1 MRSVQGPPDFSGGPF
16 FLRKNS
22 PPRANRLGDKVLT
35 STLYSIILG
44 DMDTA
49 FFSNWT
55 TQLRKGTLE
64 LCVLS
69 ALSGRR
75 LYGYDIIKRLR
86 GVDGLMIGEG
96 TVYPILSRFHRE
108 GLVITCLLYTS
119 PSPRDS

>member
-1 MRSVQGPPDFSGGPF
+1 
-16 FLRKNS
+16 
-22 PPRANRLGDKVLT
+22 
-35 STLYSIILG
+35 
-44 DMDTA
+44 MDTA

-69 ALSGRR
+69 ALRDRR

-86 GVDGLMIGEG
+86 GLDGLMIGEG

-108 GLVITCLLYTS
+108 GLVTTALVESSEGPARKYYELTS
-119 PSPRDS
+119 LGRRELARMRQAWRSVRDGIDSLSPEADS

>member
-1 MRSVQGPPDFSGGPF
+1 
-16 FLRKNS
+16 
-22 PPRANRLGDKVLT
+22 
-35 STLYSIILG
+35 
-44 DMDTA
+44 MDTA

-69 ALSGRR
+69 ALRDRR

-86 GVDGLMIGEG
+86 GLDGLMIGEG

-108 GLVITCLLYTS
+108 GLVTTALVESSEGPARKYHVL
-119 PSPRDS
+119 PPRGREELARMVVYWQSVRNGIDTLSREGAF

>member
-1 MRSVQGPPDFSGGPF
+1 
-16 FLRKNS
+16 
-22 PPRANRLGDKVLT
+22 
-35 STLYSIILG
+35 
-44 DMDTA
+44 MDTA

-69 ALSGRR
+69 ALRDRR

-86 GVDGLMIGEG
+86 GLDGLMIGEG

-108 GLVITCLLYTS
+108 GLVTTALVESNEGPARKYYELTS
-119 PSPRDS
+119 RGREELARMVAYWRSVRSGIDTLSREGAI